1 MIKKE
6 YLHRWFYFTA
16 LLFAFLLPLSR
27 AGLNLFSLMLLLIW
41 IIEGDFKK
49 KFTLLKKEPF
59 IQALVLF
66 ILYAFL
72 NFLWIEPQNF
82 KEALSYDFKYI
93 YFLIIPILYTSY
105 DSQKYRDLLYAFLA
119 GMAISSLQS
128 LSIYF
133 HIYNF
138 HEVNIESLS
147 PHMWHTIYSIFLA
160 FSGLT
165 ALILAME
172 KNHFIT
178 KILFISLTIMITT
191 VLFLGIS
198 RTGQA
203 IYIFGL
209 LSILISLFRVRLSIL
224 ISSLLIITF
233 LLLTLYQL
241 NPRFKARI
249 NVAQQD
255 ITLLTQQGNYC
266 SSLGGRLYTWK
277 VAYEVFQKEPLL
289 GMGTIDHLHYLKNS
303 MNQDEKFSTCGI
315 KELISYYHAQYI
327 EQLAQSGIIGLL
339 LLLYLF
345 YTFNKIETKDE
356 TLRSIKYLF
365 SMVFL
370 LAFFLDVP
378 FRKMFTL
385 GLFAL
390 ISSIILLEKKQHA
403 I

>member
-6 YLHRWFYFTA
+6 HLHRWFYFTA

-27 AGLNLFSLMLLLIW
+27 AGLNLLGFMLLVIW
-41 IIEGDFKK
+41 LIEGDFKK

-66 ILYAFL
+66 ILYSLL
-72 NFLWIEPQNF
+72 NFLWIEPHNF

-93 YFLIIPILYTSY
+93 YFLIIPILYTTY

-119 GMAISSLQS
+119 GMTVSSLQS

-133 HIYNF
+133 HIYDF
-138 HEVNIESLS
+138 HEVNLESLS

-160 FSGLT
+160 FSGLS
-165 ALILAME
+165 AFILAME
-172 KNHFIT
+172 ENHLFH
-178 KILFISLTIMITT
+178 KILFILLTIMIGA

-203 IYIFGL
+203 IYLFGL
-209 LSILISLFRVRLSIL
+209 FSIIISLFRVRLSIL
-224 ISSLLIITF
+224 ISTLLLITF

-241 NPRFKARI
+241 NPRFKARL

-255 ITLLTQQGNYC
+255 ITLLTQHHDYC
-266 SSLGGRLYTWK
+266 SSLGARLFTWK
-277 VAYEVFQKEPLL
+277 IAYEVFQKEPLL
-289 GMGTIDHLHYLKNS
+289 GMGTADHIEYLQNS
-303 MNQDEKFSTCGI
+303 MNQDKKFSTCSI
-315 KELISYYHAQYI
+315 KEMIGYYHAQYI
-327 EQLAQSGIIGLL
+327 EELTQSGLIGLFF
-339 LLLYLF
+339 LLYLF
-345 YTFNKIETKDE
+345 YTFNKIETKDD

-390 ISSIILLEKKQHA
+390 ISSIILLEKKNHA